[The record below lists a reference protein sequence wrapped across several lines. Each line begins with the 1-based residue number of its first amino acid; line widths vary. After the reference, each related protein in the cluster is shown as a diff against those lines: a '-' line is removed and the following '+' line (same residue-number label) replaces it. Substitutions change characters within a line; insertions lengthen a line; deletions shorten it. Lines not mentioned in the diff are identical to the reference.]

1 MWKIIISKVFEIFSK
16 EFSLNPLDSLRLN
29 ETEKENIFKENENF
43 GFLLLLKIERC
54 KTS

>member
-29 ETEKENIFKENENF
+29 ETEKENFRQKYIQRKWKFWIF
-43 GFLLLLKIERC
+43 I
-54 KTS
+54 TS